1 MYSDMR
7 GRKGK
12 EQASLTWEQNS
23 EQVAGLSPRV
33 GNEEA
38 LSVERVIVSE
48 DSVKRPTKPLPCE
61 GYGFYLD
68 GGGGWQ
74 AGIWGSLPWLPL
86 GQKGTERKGKQ
97 RQTGSCQGYGSRE
110 DSKNS
115 GRVLP
120 VLRGCVAAGGG
131 PIAGTG
137 WETGMEL

>member
-61 GYGFYLD
+61 GYGFYCRWGRGL
-68 GGGGWQ
+68 
-74 AGIWGSLPWLPL
+74 AGRHL
-86 GQKGTERKGKQ
+86 GESALATSGTERNREKRQAEADWQLPGLREQ
-97 RQTGSCQGYGSRE
+97 RR
-110 DSKNS
+110 
-115 GRVLP
+115 
-120 VLRGCVAAGGG
+120 
-131 PIAGTG
+131 
-137 WETGMEL
+137 